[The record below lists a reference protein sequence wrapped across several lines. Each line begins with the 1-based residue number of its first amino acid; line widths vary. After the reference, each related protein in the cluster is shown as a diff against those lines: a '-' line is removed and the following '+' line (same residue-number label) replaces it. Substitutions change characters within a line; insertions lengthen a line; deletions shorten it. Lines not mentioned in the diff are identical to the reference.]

1 MLDAMCVALVFFAWI
16 YGVVE
21 AEASTPAFALG
32 VMVFAVFILASF
44 GALTVSVDERY
55 VAIKFG
61 YGIFCKKFSVKEVAA
76 VESVKNHW
84 YYGWGI
90 RIWFWP
96 HMWIYNVSG
105 FDAIQ
110 ITMKSGKIYRIGTN
124 EPAKLEFAIKAEMSK
139 GNQ

>member
-21 AEASTPAFALG
+21 AEASMPAFALG

-61 YGIFCKKFSVKEVAA
+61 YGIFCKKF
-76 VESVKNHW
+76 
-84 YYGWGI
+84 
-90 RIWFWP
+90 
-96 HMWIYNVSG
+96 
-105 FDAIQ
+105 
-110 ITMKSGKIYRIGTN
+110 
-124 EPAKLEFAIKAEMSK
+124 
-139 GNQ
+139 